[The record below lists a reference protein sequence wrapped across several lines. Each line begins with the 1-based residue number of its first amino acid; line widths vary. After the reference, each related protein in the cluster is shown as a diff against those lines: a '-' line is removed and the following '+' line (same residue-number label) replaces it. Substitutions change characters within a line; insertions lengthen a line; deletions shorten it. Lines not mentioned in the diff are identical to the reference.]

1 MNEVLC
7 KIIST
12 LNSTRVRDFLE
23 SIGYTYNF
31 CPLDNYNS
39 ILRNT
44 VTLEYNIKIFNANEE
59 QIQSLSRYLIRN
71 VFKDDYIRKLISNR
85 ICMLS
90 YSYKAPNINSI
101 DYREILNNFLGRAI
115 YTYTINKDAM
125 KIIVDVPFN
134 TNVSLWKPTLKKKEA
149 SIILEFLKHGVIITD
164 INFVFSLNKIEL
176 DDIENAFLEMGFVC
190 EKPIEN
196 KNVNYINT
204 KTIQSNLKE
213 LKSTS
218 SHNSLVNLDALFKKN
233 NEILVNIFNR
243 YKNIY
248 CSGLVIIDEDFQG
261 NLYINTEKS
270 SEIENIKIHEF
281 IDIENNFNKKLAKVK
296 LEKNYDGLKDMIDEY
311 SSLLEKLELPPF

>member
-176 DDIENAFLEMGFVC
+176 DDIENAFLDMGFVC

>member
-7 KIIST
+7 KIISI

-101 DYREILNNFLGRAI
+101 DYREILNNFLGRAV
-115 YTYTINKDAM
+115 YTYTINKDTM

-270 SEIENIKIHEF
+270 SEVENIKIHEF

>member
-7 KIIST
+7 KIISI

-23 SIGYTYNF
+23 SIGYTYSF

-101 DYREILNNFLGRAI
+101 DYREILNNFLGRAV
-115 YTYTINKDAM
+115 YTYTINKDTM

-233 NEILVNIFNR
+233 NEILVNIFTR

-270 SEIENIKIHEF
+270 SEVENIKIHEF

>member
-1 MNEVLC
+1 
-7 KIIST
+7 
-12 LNSTRVRDFLE
+12 
-23 SIGYTYNF
+23 
-31 CPLDNYNS
+31 
-39 ILRNT
+39 
-44 VTLEYNIKIFNANEE
+44 
-59 QIQSLSRYLIRN
+59 
-71 VFKDDYIRKLISNR
+71 
-85 ICMLS
+85 MLS

-176 DDIENAFLEMGFVC
+176 DDIENAFLDMGFVC

-281 IDIENNFNKKLAKVK
+281 IDIENNFNKKLRVSALLLFLTGNNLRFVNLYKT
-296 LEKNYDGLKDMIDEY
+296 LKKI
-311 SSLLEKLELPPF
+311 